1 MTIATDLPAEIAV
14 GDLDAWRKAGR
25 DIAVLDVRED
35 WEVALCALPDSVKIP
50 MQQVPARTGELPQDK
65 PLVVMC
71 HHGGRSRQVTQ
82 WLRANGFPQAINL
95 AGGIHAWAEQVEPG
109 MARY

>member
-1 MTIATDLPAEIAV
+1 MAITSDLPAEISV
-14 GDLDAWRKAGR
+14 GDLEAWRQAGR
-25 DIAVLDVRED
+25 DVAVLDVRED
-35 WEVALCALPDSVKIP
+35 WEVALCALADSLKIP
-50 MQQVPARTGELPQDK
+50 MQQIPARSADLPQDK

-71 HHGGRSRQVTQ
+71 HHGGRSRQVML

-95 AGGIHAWAEQVEPG
+95 AGGIHAWAEQIDPG